1 MMKPKY
7 DDLISEMM
15 RENVDKFEK
24 KHFKDLYEKEFE
36 KVADVKF
43 PDRVRKPRPSR
54 NPAILRQSARLLD
67 GDQLNTYE
75 FYRLDHA
82 DGMAVEIHQLEKPY
96 KPYLS
101 GDFGC
106 NETTPYQFVVSK
118 LFLHRSYS
126 QFMTKEQAVDYWK
139 TLVSGGWKR
148 GPNVKHKV
156 RGKIALRLADGY
168 NWDSHEG
175 TYNK

>member
-1 MMKPKY
+1 MLKPKQPY
-7 DDLISEMM
+7 DDLLSERM
-15 RENVDKFEK
+15 RENVKRFEK
-24 KHFKDLYEKEFE
+24 LHFKDLYEKEFE

-43 PDRVRKPRPSR
+43 PDRVRKPRQS
-54 NPAILRQSARLLD
+54 AHVLRQSARLLD
-67 GDQLNTYE
+67 DDQLNTYE
-75 FYRLDHA
+75 FYRLDHPE
-82 DGMAVEIHQLEKPY
+82 GMAVEIHQLEKPY
-96 KPYLS
+96 LS
-101 GDFGC
+101 HKSP
-106 NETTPYQFVVSK
+106 NESSTYQFVVSK
-118 LFLHRSYS
+118 IFLHRAYS

-175 TYNK
+175 TYN

>member
-1 MMKPKY
+1 MLKPKPY
-7 DDLISEMM
+7 EDLISDMM
-15 RENVDKFEK
+15 RENVREFEK
-24 KHFKDLYEKEFE
+24 RHFKDLYEKEFE

-43 PDRVRKPRPSR
+43 PDRVRKPRQS
-54 NPAILRQSARLLD
+54 AHILRQSARLLD
-67 GDQLNTYE
+67 DDQLNTYE
-75 FYRLDHA
+75 FYRLNHE

-96 KPYLS
+96 LS
-101 GDFGC
+101 HRSPHQSS
-106 NETTPYQFVVSK
+106 TYQFVVSK

-175 TYNK
+175 TINEY

>member
-1 MMKPKY
+1 MLKPKPY
-7 DDLISEMM
+7 DDLISDMM
-15 RENVDKFEK
+15 RENVREFEK
-24 KHFKDLYEKEFE
+24 LHFKDLYEKEFE

-43 PDRVRKPRPSR
+43 PDRVRKPRPS
-54 NPAILRQSARLLD
+54 ARKFD
-67 GDQLNTYE
+67 DDQINTYE
-75 FYRLDHA
+75 FYRLNHE
-82 DGMAVEIHQLEKPY
+82 DGMAVEIHQLEQ
-96 KPYLS
+96 PYLS
-101 GDFGC
+101 HRSP
-106 NETTPYQFVVSK
+106 NESSTYQFVVSK
-118 LFLHRSYS
+118 IFLHRAYT

-139 TLVSGGWKR
+139 TLVSGGWNR

>member
-7 DDLISEMM
+7 DELLSDMM
-15 RENVDKFEK
+15 RENVREFEK
-24 KHFKDLYEKEFE
+24 RHFKDLYEKEFE

-43 PDRVRKPRPSR
+43 PDRVRKPRPS
-54 NPAILRQSARLLD
+54 ARKFD
-67 GDQLNTYE
+67 DDQLNTYE
-75 FYRLDHA
+75 FYRLNHE

-96 KPYLS
+96 LS
-101 GDFGC
+101 HRSPD
-106 NETTPYQFVVSK
+106 ESSTYQFVVSK

-175 TYNK
+175 TINEY

>member
-1 MMKPKY
+1 MLKPKPY
-7 DDLISEMM
+7 HEQISEMM

-24 KHFKDLYEKEFE
+24 QHFKDLYEKEFE

-43 PDRVRKPRPSR
+43 PDRVRKPRPS
-54 NPAILRQSARLLD
+54 ARKFD
-67 GDQLNTYE
+67 DDQLNTYE
-75 FYRLDHA
+75 FYRLDHE

-96 KPYLS
+96 LS
-101 GDFGC
+101 HRSPHQSS
-106 NETTPYQFVVSK
+106 TYHFVVSK
-118 LFLHRSYS
+118 MFLHRAYS

-148 GPNVKHKV
+148 GPNVKYKV

-168 NWDSHEG
+168 NWDAHEG
-175 TYNK
+175 TWNK

>member
-7 DDLISEMM
+7 DELLSEMM
-15 RENVDKFEK
+15 RENVREFEK
-24 KHFKDLYEKEFE
+24 RHFKDLYEKEFE

-43 PDRVRKPRPSR
+43 PDRVRKPRKS
-54 NPAILRQSARLLD
+54 AHILRQSARLLD
-67 GDQLNTYE
+67 DDQLNTYE

-96 KPYLS
+96 LS
-101 GDFGC
+101 HRSP
-106 NETTPYQFVVSK
+106 NESSTYQFVVSK

>member
-1 MMKPKY
+1 MMKPKQPY
-7 DDLISEMM
+7 EDLISDMM
-15 RENVDKFEK
+15 RENVREFEK
-24 KHFKDLYEKEFE
+24 NKFMDLYEKEFE

-43 PDRVRKPRPSR
+43 PDRVRKPRRS
-54 NPAILRQSARLLD
+54 AHVLRQSARLLD
-67 GDQLNTYE
+67 DDQLNTYE
-75 FYRLDHA
+75 FYRLNHE

-96 KPYLS
+96 LS
-101 GDFGC
+101 HRSPHQSS
-106 NETTPYQFVVSK
+106 TYQFVVSK
-118 LFLHRSYS
+118 IFLHRSYS

-139 TLVSGGWKR
+139 TLVSGGWSR

>member
-1 MMKPKY
+1 MLKPKPDEIRQLWRDWAY
-7 DDLISEMM
+7 REQISDMM
-15 RENVDKFEK
+15 RENVQKFEK
-24 KHFKDLYEKEFE
+24 QHFKDLYEKEFE

-43 PDRVRKPRPSR
+43 PDRVRKPRPS
-54 NPAILRQSARLLD
+54 ARKFD
-67 GDQLNTYE
+67 DDQLNTYE
-75 FYRLDHA
+75 FYRLNHE

-96 KPYLS
+96 LS
-101 GDFGC
+101 HRSP
-106 NETTPYQFVVSK
+106 NESSTYQFVVSK

-168 NWDSHEG
+168 NWDAHEG
-175 TYNK
+175 TYN

>member
-1 MMKPKY
+1 MLKPKQPY
-7 DDLISEMM
+7 DDLISDMM
-15 RENVDKFEK
+15 RENVREFEK
-24 KHFKDLYEKEFE
+24 KHFMDLYEKEFE

-43 PDRVRKPRPSR
+43 PDRVRKPRPS
-54 NPAILRQSARLLD
+54 ARKFD
-67 GDQLNTYE
+67 DDQLNTYE
-75 FYRLDHA
+75 FYRLDHE

-101 GDFGC
+101 GGFGC

-118 LFLHRSYS
+118 MFLHRAYS

-139 TLVSGGWKR
+139 TLVSGGWSR

>member
-1 MMKPKY
+1 MKPRQPY
-7 DDLISEMM
+7 DDLISDMM
-15 RENVDKFEK
+15 RENVQRFEK
-24 KHFKDLYEKEFE
+24 LHFKDLYEKEFE

-43 PDRVRKPRPSR
+43 PDRVRKPRPS
-54 NPAILRQSARLLD
+54 ARKFD
-67 GDQLNTYE
+67 DDQLNTYD
-75 FYRLDHA
+75 FYRLNHE

-96 KPYLS
+96 LS
-101 GDFGC
+101 HRSPHQSS
-106 NETTPYQFVVSK
+106 TYQFVVSK
-118 LFLHRSYS
+118 LFLHRSYT

>member
-1 MMKPKY
+1 MKPKY
-7 DDLISEMM
+7 DELLSDMM
-15 RENVDKFEK
+15 RENVREFEK
-24 KHFKDLYEKEFE
+24 RHFKDLYEKEFE

-43 PDRVRKPRPSR
+43 PDRVRKPRQS
-54 NPAILRQSARLLD
+54 AHILRQSARLLD
-67 GDQLNTYE
+67 DDQLNTYE

-96 KPYLS
+96 LS
-101 GDFGC
+101 HRSPHQSS
-106 NETTPYQFVVSK
+106 TYQFVVSK

-175 TYNK
+175 TYN

>member
-1 MMKPKY
+1 MLKPKPY
-7 DDLISEMM
+7 EDLISDMM
-15 RENVDKFEK
+15 RENVREFEK
-24 KHFKDLYEKEFE
+24 LHFKDLYEKEFE

-43 PDRVRKPRPSR
+43 PDRVRKPRPS
-54 NPAILRQSARLLD
+54 ARKFD
-67 GDQLNTYE
+67 DDQINTYE
-75 FYRLDHA
+75 FYRLEHA

-96 KPYLS
+96 LS
-101 GDFGC
+101 HKSP
-106 NETTPYQFVVSK
+106 NESSTYQFVVSK
-118 LFLHRSYS
+118 IFLHRAYT
-126 QFMTKEQAVDYWK
+126 QFMTHEQAVDYWK
-139 TLVSGGWKR
+139 TLVSGGWSR

>member
-1 MMKPKY
+1 MLKPKPY
-7 DDLISEMM
+7 EDLISDMM
-15 RENVDKFEK
+15 RENVREFEK
-24 KHFKDLYEKEFE
+24 RHFKDLYEKEFE

-43 PDRVRKPRPSR
+43 PDRVRKPRKS
-54 NPAILRQSARLLD
+54 AHILRQSARLLD
-67 GDQLNTYE
+67 DDQLNTYE
-75 FYRLDHA
+75 FYRLNHE

-96 KPYLS
+96 LS
-101 GDFGC
+101 HRSPHQSS
-106 NETTPYQFVVSK
+106 TYQFVVSK
-118 LFLHRSYS
+118 IFLHRSYS

-139 TLVSGGWKR
+139 TLVSGGWSR

-168 NWDSHEG
+168 NWDAHEG

>member
-1 MMKPKY
+1 MKPKQPY
-7 DDLISEMM
+7 DDLLSERM
-15 RENVDKFEK
+15 RENVKRFEK
-24 KHFKDLYEKEFE
+24 LHFKDLYEKEFE

-43 PDRVRKPRPSR
+43 PDRVRKPRQS
-54 NPAILRQSARLLD
+54 AHVLRQSARLLD
-67 GDQLNTYE
+67 DDQLNTYE
-75 FYRLDHA
+75 FYRLDHPE
-82 DGMAVEIHQLEKPY
+82 GMAVEIHQLEKPY
-96 KPYLS
+96 LS
-101 GDFGC
+101 HKSP
-106 NETTPYQFVVSK
+106 NESSTYQFVVSK
-118 LFLHRSYS
+118 IFLHRAYS

-175 TYNK
+175 TYN

>member
-7 DDLISEMM
+7 DELLSEMM
-15 RENVDKFEK
+15 RENVREFEK
-24 KHFKDLYEKEFE
+24 RHFKDLYEKEFE
-36 KVADVKF
+36 KVANVKF
-43 PDRVRKPRPSR
+43 PDRVRKPRPS
-54 NPAILRQSARLLD
+54 ARKFD
-67 GDQLNTYE
+67 DDQLNTYE
-75 FYRLDHA
+75 FYRLNHE

-96 KPYLS
+96 LS
-101 GDFGC
+101 HRSP
-106 NETTPYQFVVSK
+106 NESSTYQFVVSK

-126 QFMTKEQAVDYWK
+126 QFMTHEQAVDYWK

-175 TYNK
+175 TYN

>member
-1 MMKPKY
+1 MKPKY

-36 KVADVKF
+36 KVANVKF

-148 GPNVKHKV
+148 GENVKHKV

>member
-7 DDLISEMM
+7 DELLSEMM
-15 RENVDKFEK
+15 RENVREFEK
-24 KHFKDLYEKEFE
+24 RHFKDLYEKEFE
-36 KVADVKF
+36 KVANVKF
-43 PDRVRKPRPSR
+43 PDRVRKPRPS
-54 NPAILRQSARLLD
+54 ARKFD
-67 GDQLNTYE
+67 DDQLNTYE
-75 FYRLDHA
+75 FYRLDHE

-96 KPYLS
+96 LS
-101 GDFGC
+101 HRSPD
-106 NETTPYQFVVSK
+106 ESSTYQFVVSK

-126 QFMTKEQAVDYWK
+126 QFMTHEQAVDYWK

-175 TYNK
+175 TYN

>member
-1 MMKPKY
+1 MLKPKPY
-7 DDLISEMM
+7 EDLISDMM
-15 RENVDKFEK
+15 RENVHKFEK
-24 KHFKDLYEKEFE
+24 QHFKDLYEKEFE

-43 PDRVRKPRPSR
+43 PDRVRKPRPS
-54 NPAILRQSARLLD
+54 ARKFD
-67 GDQLNTYE
+67 DDQINTYE
-75 FYRLDHA
+75 FYRLNHE

-96 KPYLS
+96 LS
-101 GDFGC
+101 HKSP
-106 NETTPYQFVVSK
+106 NESSTYQFVVSK
-118 LFLHRSYS
+118 IFLHRAYT
-126 QFMTKEQAVDYWK
+126 QFMTHEQAVDYWK

-148 GPNVKHKV
+148 GENVKHKV

>member
-1 MMKPKY
+1 MLKPKPY
-7 DDLISEMM
+7 DDLISDMM
-15 RENVDKFEK
+15 RENVHKFEK
-24 KHFKDLYEKEFE
+24 QHFKDLYEKEFE

-43 PDRVRKPRPSR
+43 PDRVRKPRPS
-54 NPAILRQSARLLD
+54 ARKFD
-67 GDQLNTYE
+67 DDQINTYE
-75 FYRLDHA
+75 FYRLEHA

-96 KPYLS
+96 LS
-101 GDFGC
+101 HKSP
-106 NETTPYQFVVSK
+106 NESSTYQFVVSK
-118 LFLHRSYS
+118 LFLHRSYT
-126 QFMTKEQAVDYWK
+126 QFMTHEQAVDYWK

-168 NWDSHEG
+168 NWDAHEG